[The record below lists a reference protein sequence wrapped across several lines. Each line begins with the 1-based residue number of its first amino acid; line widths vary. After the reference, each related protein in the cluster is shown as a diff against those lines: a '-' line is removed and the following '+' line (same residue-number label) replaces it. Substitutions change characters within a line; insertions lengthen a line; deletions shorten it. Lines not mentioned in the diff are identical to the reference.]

1 MEQHPNQQAAQQANP
16 RGGHGGALTR
26 FQGDHFLARKKVFSF
41 LGNKFHIYGPN
52 EDLRFFVKQK
62 AFKLKEDITVFTDE
76 SMTTPVLKIG
86 ARSWQDFSGTY
97 DVSTPDGQPIGSL
110 EREGL
115 RSIFKDKWLILND
128 DDEPVGEIE
137 EDSTFAALM
146 RRFFSNLIPQT
157 FNVRLN
163 GQQVAVYSQ
172 HFNPFVAKYDIDF
185 SLDQNDNLDR
195 RLGIASVVLLLAIEG
210 RQN

>member
-1 MEQHPNQQAAQQANP
+1 MSTQQADQDT
-16 RGGHGGALTR
+16 ALAR
-26 FQGDHFLARKKVFSF
+26 FQGDKFLARKKVFSF
-41 LGNKFHIYGPN
+41 LGNKFHIYGPS

-97 DVSTPDGQPIGSL
+97 DVSTPEGQNLGSL
-110 EREGL
+110 KREGL
-115 RSIFKDKWLILND
+115 KSILKDKWLILDQND
-128 DDEPVGEIE
+128 QEVGTIE
-137 EDSTFAALM
+137 EDSTAAALL
-146 RRFFSNLIPQT
+146 RRFLSNLIPQT
-157 FNVRLN
+157 FNVHLN
-163 GQQVAVYSQ
+163 GQKVGVFSQ

-185 SLDQNDNLDR
+185 SFDQSDQLDR
-195 RLGIASVVLLLAIEG
+195 RLGIAAVVLLLAIEG

>member
-1 MEQHPNQQAAQQANP
+1 MEQQQNQQ
-16 RGGHGGALTR
+16 GALAR

-52 EDLRFFVKQK
+52 EDLRFFIKQK
-62 AFKLKEDITVFTDE
+62 AFKLKEDIVVFTDE
-76 SMTTPVLKIG
+76 SMTTPVLRIG

-97 DVSTPDGQPIGSL
+97 DVTTPQGEKVGSL
-110 EREGL
+110 KREGL
-115 RSIFKDKWLILND
+115 RSIFKDKWLILD
-128 DDEPVGEIE
+128 DGDQPVGEIE

-146 RRFFSNLIPQT
+146 RRFLSNLIPQT

-163 GQQVAVYSQ
+163 GQQVAAFSQ
-172 HFNPFVAKYDIDF
+172 HFNPFIAKYDIDF
-185 SLDQNDNLDR
+185 SLDQNQHLDR
-195 RLGIASVVLLLAIEG
+195 RLGIAAVVLLLAIEG